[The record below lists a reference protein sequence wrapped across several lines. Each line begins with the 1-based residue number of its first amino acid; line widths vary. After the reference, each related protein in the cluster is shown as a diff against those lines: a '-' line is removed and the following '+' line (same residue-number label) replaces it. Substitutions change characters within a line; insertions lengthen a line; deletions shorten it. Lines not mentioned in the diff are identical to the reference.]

1 MNQKT
6 TGCKVPSKIAKP
18 TSRPALAPPH
28 NSQLLTAAANEI
40 RTDTADA
47 LPERTENFIIG
58 DKVWVNGSKSGFI
71 QFLGE
76 TQFASGEWAGVVLDE
91 PLGKNDGSVGGIR
104 YFQCEPNKGVFARP
118 HRLFRSPTGSANT
131 VSNGTLQTN
140 TGGTSMISSQVGG
153 RIAISTSQLPIS
165 PTSGSI
171 KDGTTHRGASG
182 SVSTNDSPLK
192 CGDRVVVNA
201 TSGVKVGILRYL
213 GTTEFA
219 PGEWAG
225 VDLEEPQG
233 KNDGSVA
240 GKRYFECQM
249 KHGLFAPIHKVS
261 KAGKGSSTSRVTR
274 LSSGTGLTLHR
285 RAGSHESLNSSISSA
300 SSATRGGRVRLGVT
314 SLTSPQRSSRP
325 SAANVTATNNAI
337 QEALKEKGEHIEQL
351 LRERDLERG
360 EVARAAGQVD
370 EVEKK
375 LADLQK
381 EHQGYLEETECSLVQ
396 LRKIIEKTEMDKKN
410 LLCQLEDERRKVEDL
425 QFRIEE
431 ESINKVDLLNQ
442 SEKEQEKIQ
451 ELEKLLEEQ
460 QQCSRS
466 SDFTSNKESPE
477 TDKVNN
483 YKEEIE
489 KLNQNVT
496 QSEDKIKSLET
507 KLKYENAV
515 SSELRE
521 DVVKKDEIILQL
533 EASLE
538 SRKREI
544 SNFQKRILEMGED
557 LEQGKQRQDKQL
569 QVIDDL
575 NMKLSRAETE
585 SNHLSEELSA
595 MKTHLADA
603 EQKLHV
609 IEGQGQELSQQ
620 KAKLEGQV
628 SDLVHLSGS
637 NSDQLSQINEEIRER
652 EKQVEELQF
661 QLRSRTQEVEKLK
674 DTVNSLHDQNKQ
686 EFEKI
691 NSKHNEVVKELKAK
705 MQNQQMELQE
715 TQDKVSIMSKSL
727 SRQEQLLT
735 EKEALIQ
742 DLRHKLEESESHLTH
757 SQAKLQELQ
766 LTVEGLK
773 AEASNSVKNLEV
785 KVQQLQKEMEQV
797 ECEKEKVF
805 NQYQEAREAC
815 AKLEKNQE
823 QLVKE
828 KQEQQATVSDRDFQ
842 VAQLKAEVDR
852 LQKEFAKHREELQ
865 QKLAVTEQESQ
876 VMQDLHNQF
885 NMQRDAL
892 SELQNKLVHVE
903 VERDELYQQVLIL
916 RGAQEERDQL
926 ENRSKSL
933 QQQLEE
939 LKKREFQLVNDFNS
953 ERESLQKMLESAQSQ
968 MEQREK
974 DISKKDQ
981 ELASMKGDEITL
993 QNYKALLQNV
1003 EHEKKQL
1010 GVKIVELQVALA
1022 RSQANANV
1030 EDPEY
1035 NRITEEKEALEVQ
1048 IEFLN
1053 SVIVD
1058 MQRKNDE
1065 LKSRIEILESGESFE
1080 SEDLN
1085 LNGIKTV
1092 LAPRLFCDIC
1102 EMFDLHDT
1110 EDCPQ
1115 QAAEEEEFQHTH
1127 HHGQRLQE
1135 RPYCDNCGVFGHWSA
1150 ECDDNETF

>member
-6 TGCKVPSKIAKP
+6 SGSKVPSKIAKP
-18 TSRPALAPPH
+18 TSRPAVAPPH
-28 NSQLLTAAANEI
+28 NSQSLTAAANEI
-40 RTDTADA
+40 RTADTADA
-47 LPERTENFIIG
+47 LPEKTENFIIG
-58 DKVWVNGSKSGFI
+58 DKVWVNGTKSGFI

-76 TQFASGEWAGVVLDE
+76 TQFAPGQWAGVVLEE

-118 HRLFRSPTGSANT
+118 HRLSRSPASTANT

-140 TGGTSMISSQVGG
+140 TDRASMLSSQVGG
-153 RIAISTSQLPIS
+153 RIAISTSQLPTS
-165 PTSGSI
+165 PTPGSVKDGMTPRGVSGSL
-171 KDGTTHRGASG
+171 
-182 SVSTNDSPLK
+182 STNDSSLK

-201 TSGVKVGILRYL
+201 TSGVKTGILRYL

-225 VDLEEPQG
+225 VDLDEPQG

-261 KAGKGSSTSRVTR
+261 KAGKGSTTTRVTR

-300 SSATRGGRVRLGVT
+300 SSAARGGRVRLGVT

-337 QEALKEKGEHIEQL
+337 QEALKEKEEHIEQL
-351 LRERDLERG
+351 LRERDLERA

-381 EHQGYLEETECSLVQ
+381 KHQGYLEETEGSLVQ
-396 LRKIIEKTEMDKKN
+396 LRKLIEKTEMDKKK
-410 LLCQLEDERRKVEDL
+410 LLGQLEDERRKVEDL

-431 ESINKVDLLNQ
+431 ESINKVDLENQ
-442 SEKEQEKIQ
+442 SEKERGKIQ
-451 ELEKLLEEQ
+451 ELEKLLEEERQ
-460 QQCSRS
+460 RSRS
-466 SDFTSNKESPE
+466 SDSSSNQESPE
-477 TDKVNN
+477 TEMVNH

-489 KLNQNVT
+489 KLNQNLT
-496 QSEDKIKSLET
+496 KSEDRVKSLET
-507 KLKYENAV
+507 KMEYENAV
-515 SSELRE
+515 SRELRE
-521 DVVKKDEIILQL
+521 DVLKKDETILQL

-544 SNFQKRILEMGED
+544 SNLQKRILEMGED
-557 LEQGKQRQDKQL
+557 IEQGKQRQDKQL

-575 NMKLSRAETE
+575 NMKLTRAEAG
-585 SNHLSEELSA
+585 SNHLSDELNA
-595 MKTHLADA
+595 MKTRLADA
-603 EQKLHV
+603 EQKLRV
-609 IEGQGQELSQQ
+609 SEGRGQELSRQ

-628 SDLVHLSGS
+628 SDLMLSSGD
-637 NSDQLSQINEEIRER
+637 NSDQLSQINEEIREK
-652 EKQVEELQF
+652 EKQVEELQS
-661 QLRSRTQEVEKLK
+661 QLRSRTQEVEKLM

-691 NSKHNEVVKELKAK
+691 NDKHKEVVKELKAK
-705 MQNQQMELQE
+705 LQHQQKELQE
-715 TQDKVSIMSKSL
+715 TQDKVSILSKAL
-727 SRQEQLLT
+727 SRQEQLMT
-735 EKEALIQ
+735 EKEAVIQ
-742 DLRHKLEESESHLTH
+742 DLRHKLEKSESQLTH

-766 LTVEGLK
+766 LTLEGLR
-773 AEASNSVKNLEV
+773 AEASDTTKNLEV
-785 KVQQLQKEMEQV
+785 KVQQLQKEIKQV
-797 ECEKEKVF
+797 MCEKEKMY
-805 NQYQEAREAC
+805 NQYQEAKEAR
-815 AKLEKNQE
+815 AKLEKTQE
-823 QLVKE
+823 QLIKE
-828 KQEQQATVSDRDFQ
+828 KQEQQATVSDRDAQ
-842 VAQLKAEVDR
+842 VVQLKAEVDR

-916 RGAQEERDQL
+916 RGTQEEKDQL

-933 QQQLEE
+933 QQQLED
-939 LKKREFQLVNDFNS
+939 LKQS

-968 MEQREK
+968 MDQREK
-974 DISKKDQ
+974 DIAKKDQ
-981 ELASMKGDEITL
+981 ELATMKGDETTL
-993 QNYKALLQNV
+993 QNYKAVLQNV

-1065 LKSRIEILESGESFE
+1065 LKSRIEILESGESFD
-1080 SEDLN
+1080 SGDLN
-1085 LNGIKTV
+1085 LNGVKTV

-1127 HHGQRLQE
+1127 HHGKRLQE
-1135 RPYCDNCGVFGHWSA
+1135 RPYCDSCGVFGHWSA